1 MSFLFDLS
9 MSLNCSIFKPICGE
23 KGGDSNGSLRVTVP
37 ETVNLKLNMEV
48 VTVDA
53 TFITAILVISFMYQW
68 FKEKITNNS
77 RKGDF
82 YYDEQQF

>member
-1 MSFLFDLS
+1 M
-9 MSLNCSIFKPICGE
+9 M
-23 KGGDSNGSLRVTVP
+23 KGGDTHGSLRVTVP

-68 FKEKITNNS
+68 FKEKNN
-77 RKGDF
+77 K
-82 YYDEQQF
+82 

>member
-9 MSLNCSIFKPICGE
+9 MSLNCSIFKPIWGE

-53 TFITAILVISFMYQW
+53 TFITAILVICFMYQW
-68 FKEKITNNS
+68 FKENNN
-77 RKGDF
+77 K
-82 YYDEQQF
+82 

>member
-1 MSFLFDLS
+1 

-68 FKEKITNNS
+68 FKENDNK
-77 RKGDF
+77 
-82 YYDEQQF
+82 

>member
-37 ETVNLKLNMEV
+37 ETVN
-48 VTVDA
+48 
-53 TFITAILVISFMYQW
+53 ITEYGGSDGGCNIHHSN
-68 FKEKITNNS
+68 T
-77 RKGDF
+77 GH
-82 YYDEQQF
+82 

>member
-37 ETVNLKLNMEV
+37 ETVNITEYGGSDGGCNIHHSNTGNQLYVPV
-48 VTVDA
+48 V
-53 TFITAILVISFMYQW
+53 Q
-68 FKEKITNNS
+68 
-77 RKGDF
+77 RKK
-82 YYDEQQF
+82 